1 MRTLTKLGLTTALAL
16 AAAACGGDREPARD
30 PSSAQTTS
38 TQTQTTG
45 MAPSHGPQEMTHST
59 ETQKP
64 ALNPRDA
71 NEPSVHE
78 TARSDRP
85 ILPTTEEKPATTTL
99 TDAQIVA
106 AAVAANEGEV
116 QMAELAKKSA
126 QNAEVKQFAVMMQS
140 HHTKGLDKTKSLE
153 SKAKISADDNND
165 VSTKL
170 KTEVSSTMQTL
181 KDKKGAEFDKAYMES
196 QVKAHKDVLD
206 AIDNK
211 MLPGAQNGE
220 LKAHLNEMRR
230 QVADHLAKA
239 ESIQKRLDPTTAK
252 GSTGKTDTMGTTPS
266 IKK

>member
-1 MRTLTKLGLTTALAL
+1 MRTYVKLGFITAFVLGV
-16 AAAACGGDREPARD
+16 AACGGGEPARD
-30 PSSAQTTS
+30 PSSAQTTE
-38 TQTQTTG
+38 TQTKTSST
-45 MAPSHGPQEMTHST
+45 MPTRGPQEMTHST

-71 NEPSVHE
+71 NEPGVHE
-78 TARSDRP
+78 TAKADKP
-85 ILPTTEEKPATTTL
+85 MLPTEEKPSTTAL

-106 AAVAANEGEV
+106 VAVAANEGEV
-116 QMAELAKKSA
+116 QMAELAKKQA

-140 HHTKGLDKTKSLE
+140 HHKTGLDKTKSLE

-165 VSTKL
+165 VSNKL

-181 KDKKGAEFDKAYMES
+181 KDKKGADFDKAYMDS

-239 ESIQKRLDPTTAK
+239 ESIQKKLDPSMAK
-252 GSTGKTDTMGTTPS
+252 DKGTGKTDTMGSSPAL
-266 IKK
+266 KK